1 MFGRKKKTLLSA
13 KVKGKGYYNLGPNTA
28 LIHHSILCK
37 KKKMTL
43 SEGKADCYLSV
54 QWIESEQEQGHV
66 EPKRRKITNKHG
78 LVSKADK
85 DTKCTGG
92 PDHHTT

>member
-1 MFGRKKKTLLSA
+1 
-13 KVKGKGYYNLGPNTA
+13 
-28 LIHHSILCK
+28 
-37 KKKMTL
+37 MTL